1 MEASESRARSV
12 LEERYAP
19 HEAGYSLYQLGE
31 RTAEGQHVI
40 TRVFQRKHPRRA
52 APAIVAAGV
61 IIAATLL
68 ATGALAALVADS
80 GTVNII
86 VPDENSSAAFTFASG
101 ANVEYIGDAS
111 NHQSSGTGL
120 FDPFVRI
127 QGSART
133 APTEKGYNT
142 CSQSTCGGDVS
153 QFDTKTGSWTK
164 AIKATAIPIVDCD
177 GAGSGTATCWELFND
192 INEGNAA
199 KYISLTKVEVWFT
212 DNARITSYPFS
223 PGGTF
228 NQSLEYQFSGEIKMH
243 DVNSGSGRGDLR
255 YLIPTA
261 GHQVTSST
269 YFVLYSEW
277 GSLDPAPDGK
287 TFATEGGFEEW
298 KVRKAPSLQIT
309 KTADAASVS
318 AGQPIGFVVTITN
331 GGPADATGVTISDT
345 LPGGA
350 GIDWSE
356 NSASCSISGSPG
368 VPPEVL
374 ACGPVTLA
382 ANGGSLSVHLTS
394 PTTAASCGTYNNT
407 ATFTSTNAGSGSVDA
422 STVVQCGALVIHK
435 NSTKTGTPPVANAG
449 AEFCY
454 STATGC
460 TTTNV
465 TDTVDGTLGDKDTA
479 IGSVCVDGLAP
490 GAYKINETKAP
501 PGYGL
506 SANGEQTVTVINGTN
521 CTSPLP
527 GAGATATFTNPP
539 LADILVRVDGQS
551 SGEINSSISCVD
563 SSNNA
568 IGSVGN
574 PTPVDPAILD
584 VNNLPPDTYT
594 CTLVIDP

>member
-1 MEASESRARSV
+1 
-12 LEERYAP
+12 
-19 HEAGYSLYQLGE
+19 
-31 RTAEGQHVI
+31 VI
-40 TRVFQRKHPRRA
+40 TRLVQGKRPRRTV
-52 APAIVAAGV
+52 PTVVAAGV

-68 ATGALAALVADS
+68 ATGALAALVTDS

-86 VPDENSSAAFTFASG
+86 VPDETQSADFTFASG
-101 ANVEYIGDAS
+101 ANVAYIGDAS
-111 NHQSSGTGL
+111 SKQSSGTGL

-127 QGSART
+127 QGSGKT

-142 CSQSTCGGDVS
+142 CSQSSCGGDVS

-164 AIKATAIPIVDCD
+164 AIKASAIPIVDCD
-177 GAGSGTATCWELFND
+177 GNPNTVGNCWELFND
-192 INEGNAA
+192 INEGNSA

-212 DNARITSYPFS
+212 TSATLTGYPFPV
-223 PGGTF
+223 PGTT
-228 NQSLEYQFSGEIKMH
+228 NNSLEYQFTGEIKMQ

-255 YLIPTA
+255 YLIPIA
-261 GHQVTSST
+261 GHPFNSST

-277 GSLDPAPDGK
+277 GSLDTAPDSK
-287 TFATEGGFEEW
+287 NFATEGGFEEW

-318 AGQPIGFVVTITN
+318 AGSPIGFVVTITN
-331 GGPADATGVTISDT
+331 NGPADATGVTISDT

-374 ACGPVTLA
+374 SCGPVTLA

-394 PTTAASCGTYNNT
+394 PTTAASCGTYDNR
-407 ATFTSTNAGSGSVDA
+407 ATFTSTNAGSGFADA

-435 NSTKTGTPPVANAG
+435 NSTKSGTPAVANAG

-454 STATGC
+454 STTTGC

-465 TDTVDGTLGDKDTA
+465 TDTVDGTLGDKDA
-479 IGSVCVDGLAP
+479 AVGSVCVDGLAP

-506 SANGEQTVTVINGTN
+506 SANGEQTVTVLNGTN

-539 LADILVRVDGQS
+539 LADIVVRVDGQS

-563 SSNNA
+563 SSNNS
-568 IGSVGN
+568 IGSVGD
-574 PTPVDPAILD
+574 PTPLDPAVLD
-584 VNNLPPDTYT
+584 VNDLPPDTYT